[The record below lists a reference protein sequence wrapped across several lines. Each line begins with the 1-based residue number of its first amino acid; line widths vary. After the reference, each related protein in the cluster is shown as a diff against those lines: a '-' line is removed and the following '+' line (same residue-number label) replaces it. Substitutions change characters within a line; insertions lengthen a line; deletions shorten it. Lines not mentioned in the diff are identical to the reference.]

1 MRLKTA
7 IKSIFHSFGYSIVP
21 FPVDDGLER
30 KLTLGKHLTEVFARC
45 GINCVFDVG
54 AHHGEY
60 GAFLRENGYTGKLLS
75 FEPVTSNFERLR
87 IRARHDPLWET
98 YHLALGAKN
107 GTMGIKVYH
116 DTQLSSF
123 LTPNGYCASHMGT
136 IEGVNYDNPMDLV
149 AGIEQVQ
156 VRTLDAMFDE
166 FVAGIPEPHV
176 FLKLDTQGY
185 DLEVLRHSSDHFDRI
200 HGLQS
205 EVSVKPIYEA
215 MPSYR
220 EAIPAM
226 LEMGFEMTGF
236 FPVNRDANFRL
247 IEIDC
252 VMIRDNKV
260 K

>member
-1 MRLKTA
+1 MRLKRA
-7 IKSIFHSFGYSIVP
+7 INSIFHSFGYGIVP
-21 FPVDDGLER
+21 IPIDDGVER

-54 AHHGEY
+54 AHYGEY
-60 GAFLRENGYTGKLLS
+60 GVFLRANGYTGKLLS

-87 IRARHDPLWET
+87 IRAGQDPLWDT
-98 YHLALGAKN
+98 YHLALGATN
-107 GTMGIKVYH
+107 GTMELKVYH

-123 LTPNGYCASHMGT
+123 LGPNEYCASHMGT
-136 IEGVNYDNPMDLV
+136 IEGVTYKEPMDLV

-156 VRTLDAMFDE
+156 VRTLDAIFDE
-166 FVAGIPEPHV
+166 LVAGIAEPHV

-185 DLEVLRHSSDHFDRI
+185 DLEVLRHSRDHVDRI

-205 EVSVKPIYEA
+205 EVSIKPIYEA

-226 LEMGFEMTGF
+226 LQMGFEVTGL

-252 VMIRDNKV
+252 IMIRDTIK
-260 K
+260 